1 MIAAA
6 AIMRDTQSRT
16 DATGLVQA
24 MRQDSRTVD
33 LDRARRLAE
42 QARDVALPA
51 TARALVE
58 NMASTIDAMAAEIEE
73 LRGRAK

>member
-6 AIMRDTQSRT
+6 AILRDTSGQT
-16 DATGLVQA
+16 NVTGLA
-24 MRQDSRTVD
+24 MRQDTRAVD

-51 TARALVE
+51 ATRALVE

-73 LRGRAK
+73 LRARTK

>member
-1 MIAAA
+1 
-6 AIMRDTQSRT
+6 
-16 DATGLVQA
+16 
-24 MRQDSRTVD
+24 MRQETKLVD

-58 NMASTIDAMAAEIEE
+58 NMASTIDAMVAEIEE
-73 LRGRAK
+73 LRARAK